1 MMMGRNLEDARA
13 ADAGLVQLPLPLLLQ
28 RDRLEPLLLH
38 LAAAL
43 DARQTR
49 LSLSL
54 YSAHSLSI
62 HLYIYTYKFPKTC
75 LMKAVLPNLHF
86 DFKL

>member
-1 MMMGRNLEDARA
+1 MMRNLQDARA

-43 DARQTR
+43 DARQT
-49 LSLSL
+49 SEYIEYSALSL
-54 YSAHSLSI
+54 YI
-62 HLYIYTYKFPKTC
+62 HTQKYI
-75 LMKAVLPNLHF
+75 
-86 DFKL
+86 